1 MRQLTKVAR
10 PDLAVRFATGL
21 LGGSSRDTLPP
32 VDRTQLADLV
42 IQCFALA
49 HMSAKATAVP
59 GTAAADG
66 VAGGGRAWYEVLES
80 LHQFLTVCV
89 GGGDV
94 AVCVCV
100 CVCVC
105 GCALTTLCRQT
116 NSDYTYERA
125 IEQLVALGFVYEG
138 LLVGDARK
146 CMSSALT
153 KVHHGGAGALIDG
166 RCIQLLCSRY
176 AARAAAYHGPG
187 RVR

>member
-1 MRQLTKVAR
+1 MLLCRTARAALLFVFSWQPPPQGLDLLSLFESSADAMCRSEGTTGAHRALSLYHQSGASPFKIMRQLTKVAR

-59 GTAAADG
+59 GTAAVDG

-80 LHQFLTVCV
+80 LHQFLAVCV

-105 GCALTTLCRQT
+105 GCALTTLL
-116 NSDYTYERA
+116 SPDE
-125 IEQLVALGFVYEG
+125 
-138 LLVGDARK
+138 
-146 CMSSALT
+146 
-153 KVHHGGAGALIDG
+153 
-166 RCIQLLCSRY
+166 
-176 AARAAAYHGPG
+176 
-187 RVR
+187 